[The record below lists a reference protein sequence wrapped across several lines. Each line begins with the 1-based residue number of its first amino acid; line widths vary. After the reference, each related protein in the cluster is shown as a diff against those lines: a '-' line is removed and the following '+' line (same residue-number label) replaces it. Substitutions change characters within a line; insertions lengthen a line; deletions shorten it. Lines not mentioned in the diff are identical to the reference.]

1 MTRTLSTNNYQK
13 LKSTPGMWVLYFVYL
28 AILVSVTI
36 FAFNY
41 IVEDSH
47 GLRLPTK
54 VFTVENDVV
63 SIKLPENWY
72 ITDAETT
79 KAINFESDNGYE
91 SLSISPASETSIKEA
106 SIMYMLELKNMFP
119 DASADFVYNEM
130 QLNGKA
136 TFATQILYKSKY
148 YLCGV
153 MESGN
158 TIIRFVYSA
167 SVVSS
172 EVSDIDT
179 IIGSIN
185 YRKGASKYE

>member
-1 MTRTLSTNNYQK
+1 
-13 LKSTPGMWVLYFVYL
+13 MWVLYFVYL

-41 IVEDSH
+41 IVEDSQ
-47 GLRLPTK
+47 GVRLPTK
-54 VFTVENDVV
+54 VFTVEKDVV
-63 SIKLPENWY
+63 SIKLPENWTL
-72 ITDAETT
+72 TDAETT
-79 KAINFESDNGYE
+79 KSINFESDNGYE
-91 SLSISPASETSIKEA
+91 SLSISPASENNLQEA

-119 DASADFVYNEM
+119 DASADFTYNEM
-130 QLNGKA
+130 QLNGKK
-136 TFATQILYKSKY
+136 TFGTQILYKSKY

-167 SVVSS
+167 SVVAS

>member
-41 IVEDSH
+41 IVEDSQ

-91 SLSISPASETSIKEA
+91 SLSISPASETSIEEA

>member
-1 MTRTLSTNNYQK
+1 
-13 LKSTPGMWVLYFVYL
+13 MWVLYFVYL

-41 IVEDSH
+41 IVEDSQ

-63 SIKLPENWY
+63 SIKLPEKWY
-72 ITDAETT
+72 ITYAETT

-91 SLSISPASETSIKEA
+91 SLSISPASETSIEEA

>member
-1 MTRTLSTNNYQK
+1 MTKTLSTNNYQK
-13 LKSTPGMWVLYFVYL
+13 LKSTPGMWVLYFIYL
-28 AILVSVTI
+28 ALLVSITI

-41 IVEDSH
+41 LVEDSQ
-47 GLRLPTK
+47 GGRLPTK
-54 VFTVENDVV
+54 VFAVEKDVV
-63 SIKLPENWY
+63 SIKLPDNWQ

-79 KAINFESDNGYE
+79 KSINFASDNGYE
-91 SLSISPASETSIKEA
+91 SLSISPASEDNLKEA

-119 DASADFVYNEM
+119 DASADFAYNEM
-130 QLNGKA
+130 QINGKN

-158 TIIRFVYSA
+158 VVIRFVYSA
-167 SVVSS
+167 SVVAS